1 MSSALSLSVLTFT
14 SASPADVQQGLL
26 GWLSVRV
33 DDSLVLDG
41 IALRR
46 TRNGQLTL
54 SFPERRDSNGRR
66 HPLIRPLDDGARRAI
81 ERQILEALG
90 LAEVTP

>member
-1 MSSALSLSVLTFT
+1 MNFSVLTFT

-46 TRNGQLTL
+46 TRNGQLAL

-66 HPLIRPLDDGARRAI
+66 HPLVRPLDDDARQAI
-81 ERQILEALG
+81 ERQVFRALG
-90 LAEVTP
+90 VKGDLP